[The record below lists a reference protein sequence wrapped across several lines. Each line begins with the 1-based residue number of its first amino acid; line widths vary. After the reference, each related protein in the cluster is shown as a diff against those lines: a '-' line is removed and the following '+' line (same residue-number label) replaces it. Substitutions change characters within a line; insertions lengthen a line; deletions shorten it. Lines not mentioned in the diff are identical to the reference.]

1 MYPQFYPYNMQQN
14 QFQPMNQMQNAFIVR
29 QVTSIDEA
37 KAYIVDAFNS
47 YLFVDF
53 NAGKI
58 YLKKMNN
65 NGLSD
70 FYVFTLNQEQ
80 KNDPFAEINQRLTD
94 EEIMGAK
101 KYLQK
106 YHETSDSIFKEMSND
121 ELKHAEI
128 LIKKAYSK
136 LPNNEEK

>member
-14 QFQPMNQMQNAFIVR
+14 QFQSMNQMQNPFIVR

-70 FYVFTLNQEQ
+70 FYIFTLNQEQ
-80 KNDPFAEINQRLTD
+80 KNDPFTEINQRLTNIENKLGGINNVQSNVND
-94 EEIMGAK
+94 AESNNESNAK
-101 KYLQK
+101 SESSTIQK
-106 YHETSDSIFKEMSND
+106 GSGND
-121 ELKHAEI
+121 ER
-128 LIKKAYSK
+128 KK
-136 LPNNEEK
+136 